1 MGSYAT
7 LILTMLPG
15 KIIGLE
21 LFGVLQLAYF
31 SIGSIDSV
39 NVLLSPLMNM
49 KGLNG
54 YSQPITESKNKDLPR
69 RVKEIKHYSSFLD
82 NFNVMFL
89 LMFVELF
96 IGAVIY
102 VFTKIT
108 GLSSKTLSKIANILL
123 KEVFLTLVLFN
134 CLNISY
140 SFAIY
145 YRYTT

>member
-1 MGSYAT
+1 
-7 LILTMLPG
+7 
-15 KIIGLE
+15 
-21 LFGVLQLAYF
+21 LAYF
-31 SIGSIDSV
+31 SVGSIDSV

-54 YSQPITESKNKDLPR
+54 YSQPIAGSTHKDLPR
-69 RVKEIKHYSSFLD
+69 RVKGINHYPSFLD

-89 LMFVELF
+89 LMFLELF
-96 IGAVIY
+96 VGAVIY

-108 GLSSKTLSKIANILL
+108 DLSTKTLSKIANRLL

-134 CLNISY
+134 CFNISY

-145 YRYTT
+145 YRYST